1 MKINFKSKNIEIPN
15 VKECKGLAM
24 GKGLMFSRR
33 EKAKVLLFNFSEP
46 TKMAIHSFFVFFPFI
61 AIWLDDKNNVI
72 EIKKIKPFVPR
83 VSLVNLY
90 YKLLEIPINKAY
102 KNIVEILVDDRKI

>member
-1 MKINFKSKNIEIPN
+1 MKIKFKGKDIEIV

-33 EKAKVLLFNFSEP
+33 EKAKALLFKFDKP
-46 TKMAIHSFFVFFPFI
+46 TRMAIHSFFVPFPFI

-72 EIKKIKPFVPR
+72 EIKKIKPFIPKISSTKPYHQLIEVPT
-83 VSLVNLY
+83 SKKY
-90 YKLLEIPINKAY
+90 HEII
-102 KNIVEILVDDRKI
+102 KIFDGDERFK